1 MGTTQQVILITT
13 VTAGAALAQ
22 QRFVGADNTPC
33 KAGAAALGVAEVD
46 AVTGDSTP
54 VSVLG
59 IIAVEA
65 GAAVSRG
72 VAVQSDAQARAVPQ
86 SGDGKSCG
94 IALDEAG
101 GEGDVIR
108 ILRGCDMYCTEDLLA
123 QVPERTL
130 IELTSEEMDFDSP
143 ATVNTRVVDSCIRY
157 ADELIDAHLRGR
169 YILPLA
175 EIPTVLR
182 DIAITLVR
190 YRLYARRPE
199 GDLPDTVKDDHKEA
213 LRQLR
218 ELRDNRLTLGLPS
231 TQKDVP
237 EPGEFRVRSR
247 PATFGGRDG
256 LLEKY

>member
-1 MGTTQQVILITT
+1 
-13 VTAGAALAQ
+13 
-22 QRFVGADNTPC
+22 
-33 KAGAAALGVAEVD
+33 
-46 AVTGDSTP
+46 
-54 VSVLG
+54 
-59 IIAVEA
+59 
-65 GAAVSRG
+65 
-72 VAVQSDAQARAVPQ
+72 
-86 SGDGKSCG
+86 
-94 IALDEAG
+94 
-101 GEGDVIR
+101 
-108 ILRGCDMYCTEDLLA
+108 MYCTLEDLLA

-130 IELTSEEMDFDSP
+130 IELTSEEMDFDST

-247 PATFGGRDG
+247 LATFGGRDG

>member
-1 MGTTQQVILITT
+1 MLRPEPCRSPAT
-13 VTAGAALAQ
+13 VNPVVLHLMKPGVKATS
-22 QRFVGADNTPC
+22 FV
-33 KAGAAALGVAEVD
+33 
-46 AVTGDSTP
+46 
-54 VSVLG
+54 
-59 IIAVEA
+59 
-65 GAAVSRG
+65 
-72 VAVQSDAQARAVPQ
+72 
-86 SGDGKSCG
+86 SC
-94 IALDEAG
+94 A
-101 GEGDVIR
+101 
-108 ILRGCDMYCTEDLLA
+108 GCDMYCTLEDLLE

-143 ATVNTRVVDSCIRY
+143 ATVNTRVVESCIRY

-213 LRQLR
+213 LRQLK

-231 TQKDVP
+231 TQKDMP

>member
-1 MGTTQQVILITT
+1 
-13 VTAGAALAQ
+13 
-22 QRFVGADNTPC
+22 
-33 KAGAAALGVAEVD
+33 
-46 AVTGDSTP
+46 
-54 VSVLG
+54 
-59 IIAVEA
+59 
-65 GAAVSRG
+65 
-72 VAVQSDAQARAVPQ
+72 
-86 SGDGKSCG
+86 
-94 IALDEAG
+94 
-101 GEGDVIR
+101 
-108 ILRGCDMYCTEDLLA
+108 MYCTTEDLLA

-218 ELRDNRLTLGLPS
+218 SYVITGSRWGCRPLRKMCLSLASFVYAVARPLSAVVTVYWRNTD
-231 TQKDVP
+231 
-237 EPGEFRVRSR
+237 ERSAR
-247 PATFGGRDG
+247 P
-256 LLEKY
+256 

>member
-13 VTAGAALAQ
+13 VTAGQHWHSSVLSGQ
-22 QRFVGADNTPC
+22 IIPPVKPVPP
-33 KAGAAALGVAEVD
+33 ALGVAEVD

-108 ILRGCDMYCTEDLLA
+108 ILRG
-123 QVPERTL
+123 V
-130 IELTSEEMDFDSP
+130 
-143 ATVNTRVVDSCIRY
+143 
-157 ADELIDAHLRGR
+157 
-169 YILPLA
+169 
-175 EIPTVLR
+175 
-182 DIAITLVR
+182 
-190 YRLYARRPE
+190 
-199 GDLPDTVKDDHKEA
+199 
-213 LRQLR
+213 
-218 ELRDNRLTLGLPS
+218 
-231 TQKDVP
+231 
-237 EPGEFRVRSR
+237 
-247 PATFGGRDG
+247 
-256 LLEKY
+256 

>member
-1 MGTTQQVILITT
+1 MNVLPVLDAVLARLREKLPQLQVEYFPEKPSEYRLNHS
-13 VTAGAALAQ
+13 
-22 QRFVGADNTPC
+22 VGA
-33 KAGAAALGVAEVD
+33 
-46 AVTGDSTP
+46 
-54 VSVLG
+54 
-59 IIAVEA
+59 
-65 GAAVSRG
+65 
-72 VAVQSDAQARAVPQ
+72 
-86 SGDGKSCG
+86 
-94 IALDEAG
+94 
-101 GEGDVIR
+101 
-108 ILRGCDMYCTEDLLA
+108 LLLSYA

>member
-59 IIAVEA
+59 IIAVEVWLFSQMLRPEPCRSPA
-65 GAAVSRG
+65 TVNPVVLHLMKPGVKATSFVSC
-72 VAVQSDAQARAVPQ
+72 A
-86 SGDGKSCG
+86 
-94 IALDEAG
+94 
-101 GEGDVIR
+101 
-108 ILRGCDMYCTEDLLA
+108 GCDMYCTLEDLLA

>member
-22 QRFVGADNTPC
+22 QRFVRADNTPC
-33 KAGAAALGVAEVD
+33 KAVPQRSGLPKWMLLP
-46 AVTGDSTP
+46 GDSTP

-108 ILRGCDMYCTEDLLA
+108 ILRG
-123 QVPERTL
+123 V
-130 IELTSEEMDFDSP
+130 
-143 ATVNTRVVDSCIRY
+143 
-157 ADELIDAHLRGR
+157 
-169 YILPLA
+169 
-175 EIPTVLR
+175 
-182 DIAITLVR
+182 
-190 YRLYARRPE
+190 
-199 GDLPDTVKDDHKEA
+199 
-213 LRQLR
+213 
-218 ELRDNRLTLGLPS
+218 
-231 TQKDVP
+231 
-237 EPGEFRVRSR
+237 
-247 PATFGGRDG
+247 
-256 LLEKY
+256 

>member
-1 MGTTQQVILITT
+1 M
-13 VTAGAALAQ
+13 
-22 QRFVGADNTPC
+22 
-33 KAGAAALGVAEVD
+33 
-46 AVTGDSTP
+46 
-54 VSVLG
+54 SVLG

-108 ILRGCDMYCTEDLLA
+108 ILRGCDMYCTLEDLLA

>member
-1 MGTTQQVILITT
+1 
-13 VTAGAALAQ
+13 
-22 QRFVGADNTPC
+22 
-33 KAGAAALGVAEVD
+33 
-46 AVTGDSTP
+46 
-54 VSVLG
+54 
-59 IIAVEA
+59 
-65 GAAVSRG
+65 
-72 VAVQSDAQARAVPQ
+72 
-86 SGDGKSCG
+86 
-94 IALDEAG
+94 
-101 GEGDVIR
+101 
-108 ILRGCDMYCTEDLLA
+108 MYCTTEDLLA

-130 IELTSEEMDFDSP
+130 IELTSEDMDFDSP

-169 YILPLA
+169 YIPPLA

-237 EPGEFRVRSR
+237 EPESFVYAVARPLSAVVTVYWRNTDERSAR
-247 PATFGGRDG
+247 P
-256 LLEKY
+256 

>member
-22 QRFVGADNTPC
+22 QRFVGADTPC

-108 ILRGCDMYCTEDLLA
+108 ILRG
-123 QVPERTL
+123 V
-130 IELTSEEMDFDSP
+130 
-143 ATVNTRVVDSCIRY
+143 
-157 ADELIDAHLRGR
+157 
-169 YILPLA
+169 
-175 EIPTVLR
+175 
-182 DIAITLVR
+182 
-190 YRLYARRPE
+190 
-199 GDLPDTVKDDHKEA
+199 
-213 LRQLR
+213 
-218 ELRDNRLTLGLPS
+218 
-231 TQKDVP
+231 
-237 EPGEFRVRSR
+237 
-247 PATFGGRDG
+247 
-256 LLEKY
+256 